1 MSRQTA
7 EYVAREAAKA
17 ENFRART
24 DENRPVEWRPWE
36 EFRRPPDITFKVLG
50 PDGDRPEIYPV
61 DPLDPST
68 LEVADE
74 ALAAFLARGQ
84 TALVPGVGQIT
95 EIDRESVPAEV
106 LIVVPMVGG

>member
-1 MSRQTA
+1 MP
-7 EYVAREAAKA
+7 E
-17 ENFRART
+17 
-24 DENRPVEWRPWE
+24 
-36 EFRRPPDITFKVLG
+36 ITFKVLG
-50 PDGDRPEIYPV
+50 PDGDRPQAYPV

-95 EIDRESVPAEV
+95 KIDRENVPAEV
-106 LIVVPMVGG
+106 LIVAPLVGG